1 MRTLGR
7 FRSALLVVPAL
18 ALAASVGPAA
28 VVGPTGPPGLRSRP
42 AAASLRYEAAAMPGT
57 GVGMYTDDSVAHQV
71 SSFTINPKMVSCGV
85 GTLAPGG
92 DSSGPFAML
101 MYSTRIDTYTVDRE
115 AGEIRATGRMRSVT
129 KTGSSVVEDA
139 EHDFLAI
146 AAATVP
152 HGGFQQAVHSG
163 GDRFDVHFSTPF
175 WDQYNP
181 MCTPSTVAAGK
192 CRFGGELLLG
202 HVLMQH

>member
-1 MRTLGR
+1 MRR
-7 FRSALLVVPAL
+7 FRRLRRLPLLLVPAL
-18 ALAASVGPAA
+18 AVAAAVGPGGA
-28 VVGPTGPPGLRSRP
+28 VGPPGARARP
-42 AAASLRYEAAAMPGT
+42 AGASLRDEEAAMPGT

-101 MYSTRIDTYTVDRE
+101 MYSTRIDNYTVDKE
-115 AGEIRATGRMRSVT
+115 TGEIRATGRMRSIT
-129 KTGSSVVEDA
+129 KMGTTVVEDA

-152 HGGFQQAVHSG
+152 HGGFQQAIHAG

-202 HVLMQH
+202 HVFMPH

>member
-202 HVLMQH
+202 HVFMPH